1 MVEVTEGDTLLGSKK
16 KKFEK
21 AANRFL
27 TGSGLLKAAVARDQ
41 DMLVA
46 MATGQAADDDGL
58 WYALQTFLR
67 VAHDHPGVVAQLR
80 DVQSNMPP
88 KAQMAFT
95 TAIQAAERGDPSLFN
110 GGNVVGQGLLIVSLS
125 AAISE
130 DADALADAM
139 VTLGE
144 NA

>member
-1 MVEVTEGDTLLGSKK
+1 MFGSKE
-16 KKFEK
+16 KKFKK

-27 TGSGLLKAAVARDQ
+27 TGSGLLKAAVAEDR

-58 WYALQTFLR
+58 WYALQTFLK
-67 VAHDHPGVVAQLR
+67 VAHDHPGVIAHLRAAQKE
-80 DVQSNMPP
+80 MPD
-88 KAQMAFT
+88 KAQTAFS
-95 TAIQAAERGDPSLFN
+95 TAINAAERGNPALFQ
-110 GGNVVGQGLLIVSLS
+110 GGNVVGQGLLIISLTI
-125 AAISE
+125 AISE
-130 DADALADAM
+130 DVEALGEAM